1 MKKGQGIIWFIIG
14 IVFVAGLI
22 GAFIY
27 FDRQN
32 QNGSEIAA
40 PVVSPTA
47 KPSPKESILPDKDM
61 QELPDGWTRAFDG
74 AFNYQFAYPEDWT
87 LRPATSRNGESAV
100 YSFDPEDT
108 PDTGGIPMEKLKIA
122 VVYFPEEDEREITFD
137 NIESETEL
145 VVDGF
150 NATQY
155 VTSGAMGGSVSTL
168 IEMDQG
174 KYLLSAYP
182 PDSELLEV
190 YDEFL
195 NYIDLD
201 RSEPVDFVSPELS
214 ETVSSPLNINAAA
227 KGNWFFEAQI
237 SLSLVTL
244 NGENLVSTTAATQ
257 EDWMT
262 ENLVTFDT
270 EMEFSLPEENYGF
283 VKVDKSNPSGM
294 PQNANSFFW
303 PVEF

>member
-14 IVFVAGLI
+14 IVLVAGLI
-22 GAFIY
+22 GGFLY

-32 QNGSEIAA
+32 QKSRDISA
-40 PVVSPTA
+40 PIVSPTSE
-47 KPSPKESILPDKDM
+47 PSPQKSMSPDKDM

-74 AFNYQFAYPEDWT
+74 ASNYQFAYPNEWT

-100 YSFDPEDT
+100 YSFDPEET
-108 PDTGGIPMEKLKIA
+108 PDTGGVPVEQLKIA

-168 IEMDQG
+168 VEMDQG
-174 KYLLSAYP
+174 KYLVSAYP
-182 PDSELLEV
+182 PDSEMLEV

-244 NGENLVSTTAATQ
+244 TGENLVSTTAATR

-262 ENLVTFDT
+262 EELVTFDT
-270 EMEFSLPEENYGF
+270 EMEFNVPEENYGF
-283 VKVDKSNPSGM
+283 VKIEKSNPSGM
-294 PQNANSFFW
+294 PQNANSFYW